1 MKKNK
6 VFTVEIELTESQ
18 VRSLCD
24 QLPAELTDG
33 QKIAGLANGAMLDLA
48 DGGMTL
54 DGNVT
59 RQIMELTGGLDDN
72 QDLVKMVEAGR
83 GMDNG
88 RMVGKWMIDP
98 TYEPVLQD
106 IAASQGLSI
115 QQVIQ
120 SLMDWGVG
128 QGWAYQIAP
137 DTSVMFFRREDAAAI
152 GELIGVP
159 NATGTDIANFLRG
172 AFETPQFEITGSTQ
186 EVS

>member
-6 VFTVEIELTESQ
+6 VYTIEIELTESQ

-24 QLPAELTDG
+24 QLPDNMTDG
-33 QKIAGLANGAMLDLA
+33 QKIAGLAGGAISDLA
-48 DGGMTL
+48 DGGMML
-54 DGNVT
+54 SGSVT
-59 RQIMELTGGLDDN
+59 RQIIDITGGIED
-72 QDLVKMVEAGR
+72 QQQLVGMVEAGCGGDR
-83 GMDNG
+83 G

-106 IAASQGLSI
+106 IAASQGLSV

-137 DTSVMFFRREDAAAI
+137 DTSVVFFLKEDLLAI
-152 GELIGVP
+152 SAIMDKP
-159 NATGTDIANFLRG
+159 DATGTEIAAFIRG
-172 AFETPQFEITGSTQ
+172 IYEAPALELATEKN
-186 EVS
+186 